1 MGIIRHSIISPLTAP
16 VISLGVD
23 KMAQAFMDLPFV
35 RPKVSFI
42 DSKTTGVSAGDDGKS
57 TTLFGKLKERLEE
70 RKNEQEPKIKDS
82 ELEVMPQLANSDL
95 DLLNMPLSEDFNISS
110 EVSEMMNSQDD
121 LKPVKIF
128 DVKSGI
134 TIGGN
139 DHGVKK
145 ALIVRNEKEVTSY
158 RNSSGQFTK
167 KPSLY
172 NYSIN
177 AHMPLV
183 SFGGQEYSYDLVNSK
198 EGYLGDVKLQA
209 RFMPYVIPHLN
220 AGLSNGLNSSIGWQS
235 GILIGGAEFDN
246 GSKLTANIFETSGVA
261 GFNIGK
267 SGFDAKAGFKASLAN
282 VKYSIPISEKCGIG
296 YCFEGGVAFE
306 AGIGIGAKAEIGSS
320 NKKLKAT
327 LGGGAIAQAELSIEG
342 AIRMN
347 EEYFTAQQKRTEQI
361 QAKYGHFDNEIKKY
375 NPDVIA
381 KISMMDLFDF
391 GNHEDFD
398 SILKLAEAYSKK

>member
-1 MGIIRHSIISPLTAP
+1 MVGFVQSILKPTETSNIVVNNTLAGNILLESDGHESQEEHTVIEQDPSEKIDPNTTSSTKEPLDY
-16 VISLGVD
+16 SMLLS
-23 KMAQAFMDLPFV
+23 Q
-35 RPKVSFI
+35 
-42 DSKTTGVSAGDDGKS
+42 KT
-57 TTLFGKLKERLEE
+57 
-70 RKNEQEPKIKDS
+70 NQELVQLNKDS
-82 ELEVMPQLANSDL
+82 LEYLTYFFDA
-95 DLLNMPLSEDFNISS
+95 SEKKTQS
-110 EVSEMMNSQDD
+110 VMNSQDD

-145 ALIVRNEKEVTSY
+145 ASFVRNEKEVTSY

-198 EGYLGDVKLQA
+198 EWYLEGVKLHTG
-209 RFMPYVIPHLN
+209 FTPYVIPHLN
-220 AGLSNGLNSSIGWQS
+220 AGLSNGLYSSIGWQS
-235 GILIGGAEFDN
+235 GILVGGAEFDD
-246 GSKLTANIFETSGVA
+246 GSNLTANIFETSGVA

-282 VKYSIPISEKCGIG
+282 VKYSTSISEKCFLGN
-296 YCFEGGVAFE
+296 CFEGGVTFE
-306 AGIGIGAKAEIGSS
+306 AGLGIGAKAEIGSS

-342 AIRMN
+342 SFRMN
-347 EEYFTAQQKRTEQI
+347 EEYFTTQQKRAEQI
-361 QAKYGHFDNEIKKY
+361 QAKYGHFDTEIKKY

-381 KISMMDLFDF
+381 KISMLDLYDF

-398 SILKLAEAYSKK
+398 SILMLAEAYSKK